1 MKAQGSQQI
10 RPKRKSDVA
19 SKEVDFSW
27 GLKVPL
33 RDGIQLNATLYKP
46 KGEARTPVIFTLT
59 PYVAD
64 TYHERGVFF
73 ARNGYA
79 FALVDCRGR
88 GNSTGDFEPLT
99 NEGRDGYDVTEW
111 LARQSWSNGNVAMWG
126 GSYAG
131 FDQWSTL
138 KEFPPHLKTIVPVAS
153 CYPSFDFPFIRNIW
167 YTYMMQWLTLTSGK
181 PANNAVFN
189 DADFWIEKF
198 RDHFLAH
205 RPYRELDKT
214 VGNHSTIFQKWLK
227 HPVPSSH
234 WDLMAPSPEDY
245 RKFKL
250 PILTIT
256 GHYDGDQQGAL
267 EFYNRHMRYG
277 SSWAK
282 QHHHLIIGPWDH
294 PGTRT
299 PKREVG
305 GVTFGEAS
313 LVDLNQLH
321 KEWYHWTMK
330 NGKKPAFL
338 KRRVAYYVTGAEKWK
353 YADSLEGISS
363 KNQTLYLSVAA
374 KPLGA
379 FSTRIV
385 QPQKPGKLPPDEYVY
400 DPLDTSEADVERD
413 EVKNFI
419 TDQRYAIN
427 LSGDSLVY
435 HSKSFSQE
443 AEISGFVR
451 LVAWIAM
458 DVPDTDFWVRLY
470 EIKHD
475 GTSIFLTED
484 WMRARYR
491 ESATTPKLVEPGKME
506 RYEFNKFYFFS
517 RAIANRSVL
526 RLVIRPPNSIYWQK
540 NYNSGK
546 DVSEESATDART
558 AHVKIFHDPEHAS
571 FLEVPTAKPIKFA

>member
-1 MKAQGSQQI
+1 M
-10 RPKRKSDVA
+10 
-19 SKEVDFSW
+19 
-27 GLKVPL
+27 
-33 RDGIQLNATLYKP
+33 RDGVHLNATVYKP
-46 KGEARTPVIFTLT
+46 KGEAKIPIVFTLT

-64 TYHERGVFF
+64 TYHERSVFF

-88 GNSTGDFEPLT
+88 GNSTGIFEPLA
-99 NEGRDGYDVTEW
+99 NEGRDGHDTVEW
-111 LARQSWSNGNVAMWG
+111 LARQPWSNGSVAMWG

-138 KEFPPHLKTIVPVAS
+138 KEFPPHLKTIVPAAS
-153 CYPSFDFPFIRNIW
+153 CYPGVDFPIIGNTS
-167 YTYMMQWLTLTSGK
+167 YSYLMQWLTLTSGK
-181 PANNAVFN
+181 PANNAIFGDN
-189 DADFWIEKF
+189 AFWNEKF
-198 RDHFLAH
+198 REHYLAN
-205 RPYRELDKT
+205 RPFRELDKT
-214 VGNHSTIFQKWLK
+214 IGNTSTVFQEMLK
-227 HPVPSSH
+227 HPVPDAY
-234 WDLMAPSPEDY
+234 WDAMVPSPEQY
-245 RKFKL
+245 ERIKV

-256 GHYDGDQQGAL
+256 GHYDGDQRGAL
-267 EFYNRHMRYG
+267 EFYDRHMHYG
-277 SSWAK
+277 SSRSK
-282 QHHHLIIGPWDH
+282 DRHYLIIGPWDH

-305 GVTFGEAS
+305 GITFGEPS
-313 LVDLNQLH
+313 VVDLNQLH
-321 KEWYHWTMK
+321 KEWYDWTMK

-338 KRRVAYYVTGAEKWK
+338 KKRVAYYVTGTEQWK
-353 YADSLEGISS
+353 YADSLEEIARR
-363 KNQTLYLSVAA
+363 KETLYLSTAS

-379 FSTRIV
+379 FSAGII

-400 DPLDTSEADVERD
+400 DPLDISQADLEKD

-419 TDQRYAIN
+419 TDQRYSIN
-427 LSGDSLVY
+427 LSGDGLVY
-435 HSKSFSQE
+435 HSKPLKE
-443 AEISGFVR
+443 ETEVSGFIR
-451 LVAWIAM
+451 LLAWISM

-491 ESATTPKLVEPGKME
+491 ESTTTAKLIKPDKIE

-517 RAIANRSVL
+517 RTIAKRSIL

-546 DVSEESATDART
+546 DVSAESATDART
-558 AHVKIFHDPEHAS
+558 AHVKIFHDQEHTS
-571 FLEVPTAKPIKFA
+571 FLEVPTVKPIKFA

>member
-1 MKAQGSQQI
+1 MSNADQ
-10 RPKRKSDVA
+10 A
-19 SKEVDFSW
+19 VDFSW
-27 GLKVPL
+27 GVKIPM
-33 RDGIQLNATLYKP
+33 RDGAHLNATLYKP
-46 KGEARTPVIFTLT
+46 KGEAKTPVVFTLT

-64 TYHERGVFF
+64 TYHERSVFF

-88 GNSTGDFEPLT
+88 GNSSGEFEPFV
-99 NEGRDGYDVTEW
+99 NEGRDGYDVVEW
-111 LARQSWSNGNVAMWG
+111 LSRQPWSNGSVTMWG

-153 CYPSFDFPFIRNIW
+153 AYPGFDFPFIRNIW
-167 YTYMMQWLTLTSGK
+167 YPYMIQWLTLTSGK
-181 PANNAVFN
+181 PANNALFN
-189 DADFWIEKF
+189 DTAFWIEKY
-198 RDHFLAH
+198 REHYIAK
-205 RPYRELDKT
+205 RPFRELDKT
-214 VGNHSTIFQKWLK
+214 VGNSSTIFQEWFK
-227 HPVPSSH
+227 HLVPDAYWNS
-234 WDLMAPSPEDY
+234 MVASPEQY
-245 RKFKL
+245 PKIKV

-256 GHYDGDQQGAL
+256 GQYDGDQQGAL
-267 EFYNRHMRYG
+267 EHYNRHMRYG

-282 QHHHLIIGPWDH
+282 EHHYMIIGPWDH

-305 GVTFGEAS
+305 GLTFGEAS
-313 LVDLNQLH
+313 LIDLNQLH
-321 KEWYHWTMK
+321 KEWYDWTMK
-330 NGKKPAFL
+330 SGKKPAFL
-338 KRRVAYYVTGAEKWK
+338 KKRVAYYVTGAEKWK

-379 FSTRIV
+379 FSTGIV
-385 QPQKPGKLPPDEYVY
+385 QPQKPGNLPPDEYVY
-400 DPLDTSEADVERD
+400 DPLDTSQADVERD

-435 HSKSFSQE
+435 HSKPFGE
-443 AEISGFVR
+443 ETEISGFVR
-451 LVAWIAM
+451 LVAWISM

-491 ESATTPKLVEPGKME
+491 ESATTARFVKPGKIE
-506 RYEFNKFYFFS
+506 RYEFDKFYFFS
-517 RAIANRSVL
+517 RAIAKRSIL

-540 NYNSGK
+540 NYNSGR

-558 AHVKIFHDPEHAS
+558 AHVKVFHDPEHAG
-571 FLEVPTAKPIKFA
+571 FLAVPTAKPIKFA

>member
-1 MKAQGSQQI
+1 M
-10 RPKRKSDVA
+10 
-19 SKEVDFSW
+19 
-27 GLKVPL
+27 
-33 RDGIQLNATLYKP
+33 RDGAQLNATLYKP
-46 KGEARTPVIFTLT
+46 KGEARTPVVFTLT

-64 TYHERGVFF
+64 TYHERSTFF

-88 GNSTGDFEPLT
+88 GNSSGEFEPFA
-99 NEGRDGYDVTEW
+99 NEGRDGYDVVEW
-111 LARQSWSNGNVAMWG
+111 LARQPWSNGSVTMWG

-153 CYPSFDFPFIRNIW
+153 AYEGFDFPFIRNIW
-167 YTYMMQWLTLTSGK
+167 YPYMIQWLTLTSGK
-181 PANNAVFN
+181 PANNALFN
-189 DADFWIEKF
+189 DANFWIEKY
-198 RDHFLAH
+198 REHYIAK
-205 RPYRELDKT
+205 RPFRELDET
-214 VGNHSTIFQKWLK
+214 VGNSSTMFREWLK
-227 HPVPSSH
+227 HPVPDAYWES
-234 WDLMAPSPEDY
+234 MAPNPEQY
-245 RKFKL
+245 RKINV

-267 EFYNRHMRYG
+267 EYYNRHMRYG
-277 SSWAK
+277 SPSAK
-282 QHHHLIIGPWDH
+282 DRHYLIIGPWDH

-321 KEWYHWTMK
+321 KEWYDWTMK
-330 NGKKPAFL
+330 NGKEPAFL
-338 KRRVAYYVTGAEKWK
+338 KKRVAYYVTGAEKWK
-353 YADSLEGISS
+353 YADSLEEISR
-363 KNQTLYLSVAA
+363 KKQVLYLSAA
-374 KPLGA
+374 PKPLGA
-379 FSTRIV
+379 FSTGIL
-385 QPQKPGKLPPDEYVY
+385 QPRKPAKLLPDEYVY
-400 DPLDTSEADVERD
+400 DPLDTSQADVEKD

-427 LSGDSLVY
+427 LSGDGLVY
-435 HSKSFSQE
+435 HSKPFSE
-443 AEISGFVR
+443 ETEISGFIR

-491 ESATTPKLVEPGKME
+491 GSTTTAELVEPGKIQ

-517 RAIANRSVL
+517 RAIAKRSVL

-540 NYNSGK
+540 NYNSGG
-546 DVSEESATDART
+546 DVSEESARDART
-558 AHVKIFHDPEHAS
+558 AHVKIFHDPEHSS
-571 FLEVPTAKPIKFA
+571 FLELPTAKPVKFV